1 LTVIL
6 IRLLLNQ
13 LFTIQALQLR
23 ELLL

>member
-13 LFTIQALQLR
+13 LFTIQALQFR